1 MATEFKLGRALTMA
15 DSTSGGCQPGEQTFE
30 ACLTELQDVV
40 RQLEEGRLGLAES
53 IAGFERGI
61 SLLRHCYQTLE
72 QAEQKIEILSG
83 FDQAGNPVVAPFD
96 AAATLET
103 GQGTAGRRKKS
114 PAPATQESVPQRKRA
129 VQPAPDPEPEPGSE
143 VSLPDEGQL
152 F

>member
-1 MATEFKLGRALTMA
+1 MP
-15 DSTSGGCQPGEQTFE
+15 DSTSGGCQPGEQSFE

-61 SLLRHCYQTLE
+61 SLLRHCYRTLE

-83 FDQAGNPVVAPFD
+83 FDQAGNPVIAPFD
-96 AAATLET
+96 AASTLET
-103 GQGTAGRRKKS
+103 GQGAAGRRKKK
-114 PAPATQESVPQRKRA
+114 PAASAEESASQRARTPEPASA
-129 VQPAPDPEPEPGSE
+129 PEPEPGSE

>member
-1 MATEFKLGRALTMA
+1 MA
-15 DSTSGGCQPGEQTFE
+15 DSTSGGCQPGEQSFE
-30 ACLTELQDVV
+30 ACLAELQDVV

-61 SLLRHCYQTLE
+61 SLLRHCYQSLE
-72 QAEQKIEILSG
+72 RAEQKIEILSG

-96 AAATLET
+96 AASTLET
-103 GQGTAGRRKKS
+103 GPVVAGRRKKS
-114 PAPATQESVPQRKRA
+114 PAATTQEAVSQRTKA
-129 VQPAPDPEPEPGSE
+129 AQPAPAPEPEPGSD

>member
-1 MATEFKLGRALTMA
+1 MMA
-15 DSTSGGCQPGEQTFE
+15 DSTSGGCQPGEQSFE
-30 ACLTELQDVV
+30 ACLAELQEVV

-61 SLLRHCYQTLE
+61 SLLRHCYQSLE

-83 FDQAGNPVVAPFD
+83 FDQAGNPVVATFE
-96 AAATLET
+96 AASTLET
-103 GQGTAGRRKKS
+103 GQVTAGRRKQS
-114 PAPATQESVPQRKRA
+114 PAAATQESVSQRTKVA
-129 VQPAPDPEPEPGSE
+129 QPAPAPEPEMGSD

>member
-1 MATEFKLGRALTMA
+1 MA
-15 DSTSGGCQPGEQTFE
+15 DSTTGGCQPGDQSFE
-30 ACLTELQDVV
+30 ACLAELQDVV

-61 SLLRHCYQTLE
+61 SLLRHCYKTLE

-96 AAATLET
+96 AASTLET
-103 GQGTAGRRKKS
+103 GQVTGSRRKKN
-114 PAPATQESVPQRKRA
+114 PAASTQESVSQRTKVA
-129 VQPAPDPEPEPGSE
+129 PPAPAREPEPESE

>member
-1 MATEFKLGRALTMA
+1 MA
-15 DSTSGGCQPGEQTFE
+15 DSTSGGCQPGEQSFE
-30 ACLTELQDVV
+30 ACLAELQDVV

-61 SLLRHCYQTLE
+61 SLLRHCYQSLE

-96 AAATLET
+96 AASTLEA
-103 GQGTAGRRKKS
+103 GQVAAGRRKKS
-114 PAPATQESVPQRKRA
+114 PAATTQESVSQRTKL
-129 VQPAPDPEPEPGSE
+129 VQPAPAPEPEVGSD

>member
-1 MATEFKLGRALTMA
+1 MP
-15 DSTSGGCQPGEQTFE
+15 DSTSGGCQPGEQSFE
-30 ACLTELQDVV
+30 ACLAELQDVV

-61 SLLRHCYQTLE
+61 SLLRHCYRTLE

-83 FDQAGNPVVAPFD
+83 VDQAGNPVIAPFD
-96 AAATLET
+96 AASTLET
-103 GQGTAGRRKKS
+103 GQGAAGRRKKK
-114 PAPATQESVPQRKRA
+114 PAASAEESASERPRTPEPASA
-129 VQPAPDPEPEPGSE
+129 PEPEAGSE